1 MQYAHRYYK
10 TTRQT
15 LSPVSASPTG
25 VWSPKLVF
33 SPGYYAYNSAV
44 YDLTQPGHYVMTHQ
58 RSAAE
63 PWCNTT
69 RMTVFAGDPIA
80 LVSAASWLNVFGDA
94 DKPTSGET
102 ETQWMDRISAKAR
115 TSKFALLCG
124 NTHDWARARLLTPN
138 GVASRNVYFLTM
150 ETPNNVVDGHQAVEI
165 MIGGQ
170 HALVDLSTNSMF
182 RSPSDNLLSARDAV
196 AHIATGTA
204 IYDPIAA
211 DCFAVEPAT
220 DSFDSTSYAEAFLAF
235 DDDLKAWH
243 RRIFQAIGMMA
254 SDGLIYF
261 KLLPGSEYRKP
272 WVLSLSSGYRVI
284 DDPAQWDA
292 RFYP

>member
-25 VWSPKLVF
+25 VWSAKLVF
-33 SPGYYAYNSAV
+33 APGYYAYNGAV

-58 RSAAE
+58 KTAAE

-69 RMTVFAGDPIA
+69 RMTVFGGDPIA
-80 LVSAASWLNVFGDA
+80 LVSAAAWLNVFGDG
-94 DKPTSGET
+94 DKPSGET
-102 ETQWMDRISAKAR
+102 DAQWMDRISAKAR

-124 NTHDWARARLLTPN
+124 HVHPWAQARLLQPN
-138 GVASRNVYFLTM
+138 GVASRQVYFLTM
-150 ETPNNVVDGHQAVEI
+150 ETPNNCVDGHVALEVT
-165 MIGGQ
+165 MGG
-170 HALVDLSTNSMF
+170 APVLVDLSTNSTF

-196 AHIATGTA
+196 AHIATGTVS
-204 IYDPIAA
+204 YDPIAA
-211 DCFAVEPAT
+211 DCFAVETAN
-220 DSFDSTSYAEAFLAF
+220 DAFDSTSYAEAFLAF
-235 DDDLKAWH
+235 DADLTAWH
-243 RRIFQAIGMMA
+243 HRIFQAVGMMA
-254 SDGLIYF
+254 SDGRIYF
-261 KLLPGSEYRKP
+261 KLPPGSEHRKS

-292 RFYP
+292 LFYP